1 MMKIR
6 QYVNYTMAF
15 CLLAWG
21 TQFLTGCAESDHLD
35 EYQYESESGQTNPE
49 KPTSDEITQKL
60 EKIPGISDATIE
72 YSKKNPDKYG
82 YYFNVEQPKDHKN
95 PKGGTFKQRCFLMFK
110 GYDRPVVLDTEGY
123 ALQNSLDS
131 TEVRQDLVKYL

>member
-1 MMKIR
+1 MKMMKIR

-49 KPTSDEITQKL
+49 KPTSDEITQKNIRR
-60 EKIPGISDATIE
+60 KTPTNTAITS
-72 YSKKNPDKYG
+72 
-82 YYFNVEQPKDHKN
+82 
-95 PKGGTFKQRCFLMFK
+95 MW
-110 GYDRPVVLDTEGY
+110 
-123 ALQNSLDS
+123 NS
-131 TEVRQDLVKYL
+131 

>member
-72 YSKKNPDKYG
+72 YSKENPDKYG
-82 YYFNVEQPKDHKN
+82 YYFNVEQLKDHKN
-95 PKGGTFKQRCFLMFK
+95 PKGGTFKQRCYMKFK
-110 GYDRPVVLDTEGY
+110 DWDRPVVLDT
-123 ALQNSLDS
+123 A
-131 TEVRQDLVKYL
+131 